1 MKTILFFDLD
11 ATLIENHFS
20 RKVFSPLLQEIA
32 EETGV
37 NAKALWKAIEKE
49 NQRRQKED
57 PDNPLTMDW
66 DDMVQTLAR
75 SYGISS
81 LSDTVDNLW
90 KTLANLA
97 DIELLDNSPLVLS
110 KLKKEHRQLV
120 LATKG
125 LYKYQEPILK
135 LTGLDKLFDD
145 ILTPDRTSYLKTSP
159 QFFDK
164 YRQEEALFVQ
174 VGDHFYDDVVCAKR
188 NGFYSIMRAPLPEL
202 QHHHAFERPNYLA
215 NYSHEI
221 TTYPREGSDI
231 RPDAIVLSL
240 QELEDVISAIEDSYT
255 KG

>member
-1 MKTILFFDLD
+1 VKTILFFDLD
-11 ATLIENHFS
+11 ATLVENHFS

-32 EETGV
+32 DETGV
-37 NAKALWKAIEKE
+37 NVKSLWKAIEKE

-66 DDMVQTLAR
+66 DDLVKHLAK
-75 SYGISS
+75 SYGING

-90 KTLANLA
+90 KNLANIA
-97 DIELLDNSPLVLS
+97 DIELLDNAPLALA
-110 KLKKEHRQLV
+110 KLKKGHRQLV

-125 LYKYQEPILK
+125 LYKYQEPILS

-145 ILTPDRTSYLKTSP
+145 ILTPDRTAYLKTSP

-164 YRQEEALFVQ
+164 YRHEEALFIQ

-188 NGFYSIMRAPLPEL
+188 NGFYSVMRAPLAEL
-202 QHHHAFERPNYLA
+202 LHYTAFERPNYLSD
-215 NYSHEI
+215 YRHEI
-221 TTYPREGSDI
+221 TTYPREGSEI
-231 RPDAIVLSL
+231 RPDALILSL
-240 QELEDVISAIEDSYT
+240 QELDEVISAIEASYT